1 MESMHKEEDGLEVI
15 KKSAPVKMEGGIKYK
30 IKYEVFHSVHNEY
43 AEDSASYAKLKWS
56 SD

>member
-43 AEDSASYAKLKWS
+43 AEDSASYAKLKWG